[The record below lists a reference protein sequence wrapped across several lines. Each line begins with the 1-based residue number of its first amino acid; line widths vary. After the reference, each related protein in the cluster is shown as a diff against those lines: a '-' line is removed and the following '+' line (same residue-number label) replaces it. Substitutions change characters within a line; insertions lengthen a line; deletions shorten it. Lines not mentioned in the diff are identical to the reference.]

1 MLFRG
6 AKAAFLSCVM
16 AGAFFIPAGRAQTL
30 PAEECTPEP
39 VIAPIAATHVIPPY
53 PQISVFANEEGVSVL
68 KVIIDEQ
75 GDVADDTVY
84 QSSGSVYL
92 DNAALTFVKAK
103 WKWKPPARNCKPATM
118 ELLVSVS
125 WQLRD
130 REKRL
135 GPRIPY
141 IIKVMD
147 SSDWPP
153 DALAKNEEGMTGL
166 QIIYSEKGI
175 PLGWFVMESSGHPD
189 LDKLSAEI
197 AMKRYQMS
205 PMRLT
210 GQPIKSAAYFAIIW
224 KHDPQQSIDIHQD
237 GTQ

>member
-103 WKWKPPARNCKPATM
+103 WKWKPKASSRAVSPIPFPISSTTSACCPAASSTTSNRSTM
-118 ELLVSVS
+118 
-125 WQLRD
+125 
-130 REKRL
+130 
-135 GPRIPY
+135 
-141 IIKVMD
+141 
-147 SSDWPP
+147 
-153 DALAKNEEGMTGL
+153 DA
-166 QIIYSEKGI
+166 S
-175 PLGWFVMESSGHPD
+175 
-189 LDKLSAEI
+189 
-197 AMKRYQMS
+197 
-205 PMRLT
+205 
-210 GQPIKSAAYFAIIW
+210 
-224 KHDPQQSIDIHQD
+224 
-237 GTQ
+237 